1 MGFVIW
7 NFIETMDNQ
16 KPQVNIEDLVKEL
29 EQCQKERDE
38 YLNGW
43 KRAKADFINYQ
54 KDEAKRVDGI
64 MKFSNEMLIREL
76 LPVLDS
82 FQLSLSVMEDAGVRK
97 GVEIIQAQFDE
108 VLKKHG
114 LEPVKSIGEKF
125 DPSLH
130 EALAEVEADGQE
142 SGLVIE
148 ELSRGWKLNGKV
160 IRPARVKI
168 SK

>member
-1 MGFVIW
+1 MRFVIW

-16 KPQVNIEDLVKEL
+16 ENINIEEL
-29 EQCQKERDE
+29 KQKIEACEKERDE

-54 KDEAKRVDGI
+54 KDETKRVDEV

-82 FQLSLSVMEDAGVRK
+82 FQLSLSVMEDAGAKK
-97 GVEIIQAQFDE
+97 GVEIIQAQFEDI
-108 VLKKHG
+108 LKKHG
-114 LEPVKSIGEKF
+114 LEPIEALEGKF

-130 EALAEVEADGQE
+130 EAVEEAESDKE
-142 SGLVIE
+142 SGMVIE
-148 ELSRGWKLNGKV
+148 ELTRGWKLHGKV

-168 SK
+168 AK

>member
-1 MGFVIW
+1 
-7 NFIETMDNQ
+7 MDNQ

-29 EQCQKERDE
+29 EQCKKEKEE

-54 KDEAKRVDGI
+54 KDETKRIDEV

-82 FQLSLSVMEDAGVRK
+82 FQLSLSVMASPAREDAGARR
-97 GVEIIQAQFDE
+97 GVEIIQSQFEDI
-108 VLKKHG
+108 LKKHG
-114 LEPVKSIGEKF
+114 LEPIKALGSKF

-130 EALAEVEADGQE
+130 EAVEEAESDKE
-142 SGLVIE
+142 SGTVIE
-148 ELSRGWKLNGKV
+148 ELTRGWKLHGRV

-168 SK
+168 AK